1 MVARDHSRAAGGSRR
16 VVARNRKARH
26 QYEVLDTWEA
36 GLVLWG
42 TEVKSIRAGK
52 VAFQDAHARTEEG
65 EMWLHNLHVAPYE
78 AGNRW
83 NHEETRPRK
92 LLLHRSE
99 IRRITARAEEKGLA
113 IVPLDVY
120 FRGGRVK
127 VTLALCRGRKHRDRR
142 EALRRRTM
150 EREAERAMKDR
161 AG

>member
-1 MVARDHSRAAGGSRR
+1 MPTRDHSPTASGSRR

-26 QYEVLDTWEA
+26 QYEVMDTWEA

-52 VAFQDAHARTEEG
+52 VAFQDAHARTEAG
-65 EMWLHNLHVAPYE
+65 EMWLHNLHIAPYQ

-99 IRRITARAEEKGLA
+99 IRRITARAEEKGLT

-120 FRGGRVK
+120 FRRGRVK

-161 AG
+161 TR